1 MKKHGHFGIS
11 LLLSTPIVVVTA
23 PRITVLI
30 VSAVLITTQL
40 PNAFDLSVFK
50 RRGGSHNVWFSVV
63 VALFIGCV
71 VFAVGSLIDV
81 AFERTVN
88 YVVLGEWKLI
98 LTGGVVVGVLVG
110 MVSHFIGD
118 IIVGNDSK
126 PGVKLF
132 WPVKSR
138 RVKIGYLDNESPVSN
153 EYLFMLGGGLFIVSV
168 IVKYWDVLF
177 V

>member
-11 LLLSTPIVVVTA
+11 LLLSTPVAIATEA
-23 PRITVLI
+23 KITVLV
-30 VSAVLITTQL
+30 VSVVLITTQL

-50 RRGGSHNVWFSVV
+50 RRGGSHNVWFSVI
-63 VALFIGCV
+63 VALLLGGV
-71 VFAVGSLIDV
+71 VFGVGSLIDV
-81 AFERTVN
+81 AFERAVN
-88 YVVLGEWKLI
+88 YTVLGEWRLI
-98 LTGGVVVGVLVG
+98 FPVTVVVGVLLG
-110 MVSHFIGD
+110 MFSHFLGD

-153 EYLFMLGGGLFIVSV
+153 EYLFMLGGGVFVVSV
-168 IVKYWDVLF
+168 VVKYWGVLF
-177 V
+177 I